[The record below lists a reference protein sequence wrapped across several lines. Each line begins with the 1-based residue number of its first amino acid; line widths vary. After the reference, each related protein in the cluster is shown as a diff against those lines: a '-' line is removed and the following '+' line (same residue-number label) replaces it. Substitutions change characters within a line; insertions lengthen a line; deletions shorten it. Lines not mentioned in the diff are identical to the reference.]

1 MRKGVDTHALLT
13 LFATLLAVA
22 LPLQILVAGTSIAH
36 PDPEQFAELHRQDG
50 FWLRATL
57 TFLYFP
63 AAIVLHLLVQAA
75 AERRRTAFL
84 AGFYLFLLGNG
95 IDLLFR
101 SIQFLVAHGVWA
113 AQLLEAVA
121 PAERAAAR
129 AKLVAFDEIA
139 AAFGFAFSLLFA
151 FGRSLMGSAL
161 LAAPTVWARLA
172 GMGLVATGAFNAIF
186 ALTAVPSFAFIAQAA
201 PLYPWVWLAGLVAL
215 GIAAWH
221 ADRN

>member
-36 PDPEQFAELHRQDG
+36 PDPEQFAELHRQNG

-75 AERRRTAFL
+75 VERRRTAFL

-101 SIQFLVAHGVWA
+101 SIQFLVAHACGRHSCWRPSRRRSVLRRVRS
-113 AQLLEAVA
+113 LLLSTRSPRRSAS
-121 PAERAAAR
+121 PSLFYLLSAAASWVVR
-129 AKLVAFDEIA
+129 
-139 AAFGFAFSLLFA
+139 FSLRRPCGHVSPAWASSQQVLST
-151 FGRSLMGSAL
+151 RSS
-161 LAAPTVWARLA
+161 
-172 GMGLVATGAFNAIF
+172 
-186 ALTAVPSFAFIAQAA
+186 
-201 PLYPWVWLAGLVAL
+201 
-215 GIAAWH
+215 H
-221 ADRN
+221 